1 MWIHPFN
8 DINII
13 LPNKVIYNVPYA
25 KSISRNLIYIYTS
38 SKPCESI
45 YPRQLY
51 ILESGTE
58 QMIQNDII

>member
-1 MWIHPFN
+1 M
-8 DINII
+8 I
-13 LPNKVIYNVPYA
+13 LILFYQIKWFIYVPYA

-58 QMIQNDII
+58 QIIQNDIT